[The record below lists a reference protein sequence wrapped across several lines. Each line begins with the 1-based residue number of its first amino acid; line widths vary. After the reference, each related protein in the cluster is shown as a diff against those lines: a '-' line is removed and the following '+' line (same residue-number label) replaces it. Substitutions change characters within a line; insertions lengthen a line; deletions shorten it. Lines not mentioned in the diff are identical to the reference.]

1 MKSSRTDRMGRLF
14 DYMVLTP
21 QGATIEDIAEALEC
35 SYDLAVQTVRDLRL
49 FLGEDNT
56 ANLTCN
62 KQGKSERWLYKLV
75 TDLEDHREWIA
86 GRIGDTHSRLKT
98 MNSMLTSAVNATD
111 GRTLEGRRAR
121 VMSRQIGR
129 LLEDLAEIESA

>member
-1 MKSSRTDRMGRLF
+1 MKNPRTDRMGRLF
-14 DYMVLTP
+14 DHMVMTP

-62 KQGKSERWLYKLV
+62 AQGAKERWLYKLV
-75 TDLEDHREWIA
+75 TDLEDHREWISN
-86 GRIGDTHSRLKT
+86 RIAVTHSRLKT
-98 MNSMLTSAVNATD
+98 MNSMLDSAVTATD
-111 GRTLEGRRAR
+111 GRSLEGRRAR
-121 VMSRQIGR
+121 VMHRQLGR
-129 LLEDLAEIESA
+129 LLEDLAEIEAE